1 MGTYSDQ
8 YWYLFHLKLLRS
20 KEEVH
25 MRSYLKEQVDKI
37 MAYLFKVERRTL
49 LWTNSNPDASF
60 AAQTISLD
68 LSNYDDV
75 EIATRLY
82 SGIISPVTLTR
93 GIKGLR
99 CSLQA
104 IRNDSFWVQ
113 ARDFYVTDTGVQFYD
128 CKLSSSGTV
137 YTDQMIPVRIYGIK
151 SGGGT
156 A

>member
-1 MGTYSDQ
+1 
-8 YWYLFHLKLLRS
+8 
-20 KEEVH
+20 

-37 MAYLFKVERRTL
+37 LSYLLKVERRTL

-75 EIATRLY
+75 EIVTRLY
-82 SGIISPVTLTR
+82 SGISPVTLTR

-99 CSLQA
+99 GSLQA
-104 IRNDSFWVQ
+104 VRNDSFWVQ
-113 ARDFYVTDTGVQFYD
+113 ARDFYATDTGVQFYD

-137 YTDQMIPVRIYGIK
+137 YTNQMIPVRIYGIK
-151 SGGGT
+151 YGGGT
-156 A
+156 T